1 MGSEMFQSYYQTI
14 DKGWIK
20 PSEYLKQIK
29 EINLIGDGGLAVES
43 YEIKL
48 NEKM

>member
-1 MGSEMFQSYYQTI
+1 MLQSDYQTI

-29 EINLIGDGGLAVES
+29 LLNLIGDGS
-43 YEIKL
+43 IDMNNY
-48 NEKM
+48 